1 MDDRPLA
8 HLEHVDPATVWKSEP
23 GDFVPWLAAEENIR
37 RLGNALKLDLE
48 PVAREAPVGRFRA
61 DLVCRDRDTGAAV
74 VIEAQLG
81 PSDHGHLG
89 QLLTYAMGL
98 PAGTVVWLAT
108 RFHVEHRVVVD
119 GLNRLGYGDIRC
131 FAVAMDL
138 WKIGA
143 SLTAPQ
149 FTVFAAP
156 QDWPGPVAAPPGH
169 RTAAADP
176 EVAPADPANRLPFDE
191 NPIKTR
197 RLSRGMSVRQ
207 LANAA
212 GISRAYLS
220 AIENGRRWGSPEK
233 RAAIARALD
242 LPPHALARPQTACAM
257 QPETGDRRR
266 TAE

>member
-1 MDDRPLA
+1 MDKPLGD
-8 HLEHVDPATVWKSEP
+8 LESVDPAVVWQSEP
-23 GDFVPWLAAEENIR
+23 GDFVPWLAAGKNLG
-37 RLGNALKLDLE
+37 RLGRTLGLDLE

-61 DLVCRDRDTGAAV
+61 DLVCRDRGTGARV

-81 PSDHGHLG
+81 PSDHAHLG

-98 PAGTVVWLAT
+98 PAHTVVWLAT
-108 RFHVEHRVVVD
+108 RFHIEHRVVFD
-119 GLNRLGYGDIRC
+119 GLNRLADGDMRC

-143 SLTAPQ
+143 SLAAPQ

-156 QDWPGPVAAPPGH
+156 YDWPGPVAATPGH
-169 RTAAADP
+169 LTTAADTEAALADSLDRP
-176 EVAPADPANRLPFDE
+176 PFDE
-191 NPIKTR
+191 NLIKTR
-197 RLSRGMSVRQ
+197 RLSRGMSMRQ

-242 LPPHALARPQTACAM
+242 LPSRALSRPEGPFVMTR
-257 QPETGDRRR
+257 ETGDPPP
-266 TAE
+266 TAG